1 MEFGLPPASGSTST
15 SAASVLPSPADEPLH
30 SPLGSG
36 SGSAAAISKSSKRSK
51 THMSCQECRRLK
63 LKCDRVWPCN
73 QCRKRGRADLCPH
86 GVSKPPGRAIR
97 LNAEMNALLKRCEDL
112 EAALQDVGA
121 TDRIPSP
128 LTLEFTGRSLNKNSN
143 ATEADGEGD
152 DTMDDFGGSRASETH
167 IEAAGV
173 EAVLPGVGS
182 LSIRE
187 DDGRVRYL
195 GTSAGPAY
203 YFEDDGGSS
212 DESDSASSPER
223 ASQEVRAPFI
233 QLHAYYSR
241 THELERL
248 RAFLPA
254 AAELKQLVKNY
265 YEFLSFQFE
274 PVEEEAF
281 FNDYLPAALTTGN
294 SAGTKLAFVFIV
306 LSLGSLMDPRVP
318 STPNALAHHYF
329 QLSQSALSASKFL
342 SNNTLAGVQTL
353 QLTASF
359 LLNTHDLQEGG
370 ETFFPLLGMALRML
384 VAMGLHRDG
393 SQWGMDGAELD
404 KRRMTFYELI
414 TLERMQAFISGRPYM
429 MSPNH
434 FDTKF
439 PSSAEPYHVDKWR
452 TGNFIARVIDEC
464 FSVVSPAYSTVLA
477 LDQELRNMFEES
489 PKDLRSGALPMD
501 AFVVRPS
508 DPPELPEPVASSA
521 PLKTRMRQHT
531 LDMIYSQIFF
541 YLHLPA
547 LRQAL
552 KLFPDE
558 PLLSPWAE
566 SVAVVALET
575 GVYMLAIARAWVNLH
590 PTLAPRWWHPTFHV
604 SEITWERLDGDLALT
619 ASAEFSQ
626 AFAAACA
633 QSSIV
638 IQSPNSKLARHS
650 WTQLMIA
657 IDVFETAAGGGAPV
671 AMFVPR
677 LHALRDAAFESLQ
690 AAHSVPAGI
699 PRTQVSDY
707 LAKGK
712 GTDAELSI
720 LGTTTRLNRKPKRR
734 SGASAV
740 ETPSPTA
747 SQPNHPTHANQLPRV
762 NATVLPPLS
771 PRAMP
776 QGDHVAS
783 AAKELYTPFDSPV
796 LVPATQ
802 PTYLDETSYEA
813 MFDASFRSPAPFS
826 SSTAP
831 PSSVSAAFA
840 SSPLAFTD
848 HRLQQPQL
856 NGSTSLPNTMH
867 QAFDPSMFLTG
878 AANDGVP
885 SLATFTNFAT
895 GGFHPAAWASTMP
908 FDPNLHVSSQQLK
921 TGPNS
926 EGMYS
931 VSRGINSGGGGGG
944 GGAGGPIWDW
954 RG

>member
-1 MEFGLPPASGSTST
+1 MELGLPPAPGNAAASASTST
-15 SAASVLPSPADEPLH
+15 SAASVLASPADEH
-30 SPLGSG
+30 FNSPPGSG
-36 SGSAAAISKSSKRSK
+36 SGSATVTNKPAKRSK

-97 LNAEMNALLKRCEDL
+97 LNAELNALLKRCEDL
-112 EAALQDVGA
+112 EAALGDVGA
-121 TDRIPSP
+121 NDRIPPP
-128 LTLEFTGRSLNKNSN
+128 LTLEFTGRNLSRNLK
-143 ATEADGEGD
+143 TTGADGEGD
-152 DTMDDFGGSRASETH
+152 DTMEDFGSPRASETH
-167 IEAAGV
+167 TEAAGV
-173 EAVLPGVGS
+173 EAVLQGVGS

-254 AAELKQLVKNY
+254 AAELKRLVKNY
-265 YEFLSFQFE
+265 YQFLSFQFE

-281 FNDYLPAALTTGN
+281 FNDYLPAALTSGN

-306 LSLGSLMDPRVP
+306 LSLGSLMDQRVP

-329 QLSQSALSASKFL
+329 QLSQSTLSASKFL

-393 SQWGMDGAELD
+393 SQWGMAGTELD
-404 KRRMTFYELI
+404 KRRWVIPVWTSMTFYELI

-464 FSVVSPAYSTVLA
+464 FSVVSPAYSAVLA
-477 LDQELRNMFEES
+477 LDQELRKMFEES
-489 PKDLRSGALPMD
+489 PKDLRSGALPTD
-501 AFVVRPS
+501 AFVVRPTE
-508 DPPELPEPVASSA
+508 PPELPDPVASSA

-575 GVYMLAIARAWVNLH
+575 GVYMLTIARAWVNLH
-590 PTLAPRWWHPTFHV
+590 PVLAPRWWHPTFHA
-604 SEITWERLDGDLALT
+604 T
-619 ASAEFSQ
+619 
-626 AFAAACA
+626 ACA

-657 IDVFETAAGGGAPV
+657 IDVFETAACGGAPV

-690 AAHSVPAGI
+690 AANSVPAGI

-720 LGTTTRLNRKPKRR
+720 LGTTTRLNRRPKRR
-734 SGASAV
+734 TGTSAA

-747 SQPNHPTHANQLPRV
+747 SQPTQPIHASHLPRV
-762 NATVLPPLS
+762 NASVLPASSPL
-771 PRAMP
+771 AMP
-776 QGDHVAS
+776 QDVRVAS
-783 AAKELYTPFDSPV
+783 ATKEIYTPFDSPV
-796 LVPATQ
+796 LVPTIR
-802 PTYLDETSYEA
+802 PTYPEMSYEA
-813 MFDASFRSPAPFS
+813 MLEASFRPPAPFS
-826 SSTAP
+826 SPTTAP
-831 PSSVSAAFA
+831 SSASAAFA
-840 SSPLAFTD
+840 PSQLAFAD
-848 HRLQQPQL
+848 HHLQQPQSH
-856 NGSTSLPNTMH
+856 NPTPLPSTMH
-867 QAFDPSMFLTG
+867 QVFDPTMFLMG
-878 AANDGVP
+878 AASDGVP
-885 SLATFTNFAT
+885 PPTTFTNFAT
-895 GGFHPAAWASTMP
+895 GGFHPAAWASAMT
-908 FDPNLHVSSQQLK
+908 FNPNLHVPSQTK
-921 TGPNS
+921 PEPEP
-926 EGMYS
+926 EGMYG
-931 VSRGINSGGGGGG
+931 VPRVGNSGGGDGCA
-944 GGAGGPIWDW
+944 GAEGPIWDW